1 MQVSLLIH
9 MNDEFSAEDFCTVIF
24 DEFFFAGLARDNVP
38 KHLLKLLWYIYPKL
52 PTVRLQ
58 TLVKALQPTS
68 QVNMK
73 EVQVIASCLTLRIDC
88 CFCGNRIIVYSVIMQ
103 TVQIYYGPQVKYVV
117 SMVSHFEISYL
128 FSSPVMID

>member
-1 MQVSLLIH
+1 LFSLQVSLLIH

-52 PTVRLQ
+52 PTARLQ

-68 QVNMK
+68 QVKMK
-73 EVQVIASCLTLRIDC
+73 EAWADVPCLT
-88 CFCGNRIIVYSVIMQ
+88 
-103 TVQIYYGPQVKYVV
+103 
-117 SMVSHFEISYL
+117 
-128 FSSPVMID
+128 

>member
-1 MQVSLLIH
+1 

-52 PTVRLQ
+52 PTARLQ

-68 QVNMK
+68 QVKMK
-73 EVQVIASCLTLRIDC
+73 EAWANVPCLTGRIKLLLLWQKFVGC
-88 CFCGNRIIVYSVIMQ
+88 WHGCLLHSFTKMVRPVNQPR
-103 TVQIYYGPQVKYVV
+103 VV
-117 SMVSHFEISYL
+117 SFL
-128 FSSPVMID
+128 

>member
-1 MQVSLLIH
+1 

-68 QVNMK
+68 QVNMEK
-73 EVQVIASCLTLRIDC
+73 SQVIGPCQALRADYSSVSVAMKI
-88 CFCGNRIIVYSVIMQ
+88 FYCG
-103 TVQIYYGPQVKYVV
+103 
-117 SMVSHFEISYL
+117 
-128 FSSPVMID
+128 

>member
-1 MQVSLLIH
+1 MCFVFSLQVSLLIH

-52 PTVRLQ
+52 PSARLQ

-68 QVNMK
+68 QVKMK
-73 EVQVIASCLTLRIDC
+73 EAWA
-88 CFCGNRIIVYSVIMQ
+88 IVPCV
-103 TVQIYYGPQVKYVV
+103 T
-117 SMVSHFEISYL
+117 
-128 FSSPVMID
+128 

>member
-1 MQVSLLIH
+1 MFWKTEIFLRECSSFDMFCFLFLQVSLLIH

-52 PTVRLQ
+52 PAVRLQ

-68 QVNMK
+68 QVKM
-73 EVQVIASCLTLRIDC
+73 EET
-88 CFCGNRIIVYSVIMQ
+88 
-103 TVQIYYGPQVKYVV
+103 
-117 SMVSHFEISYL
+117 YL
-128 FSSPVMID
+128 MWLVWY

>member
-1 MQVSLLIH
+1 

-68 QVNMK
+68 QVKMK
-73 EVQVIASCLTLRIDC
+73 EAWVSVGCMALRITY
-88 CFCGNRIIVYSVIMQ
+88 CFSGNSLCG
-103 TVQIYYGPQVKYVV
+103 V
-117 SMVSHFEISYL
+117 SMIAFCIVTLKCLGLLISSTQCSLVLCEEMEIHMETESCANL
-128 FSSPVMID
+128 TK

>member
-1 MQVSLLIH
+1 MYLSKFVSDSVERGGKNFFKKIVVNWICFVFSLQVSLLIH

-52 PTVRLQ
+52 PTARLQ

-68 QVNMK
+68 QVKVK
-73 EVQVIASCLTLRIDC
+73 EAWANVPCLT
-88 CFCGNRIIVYSVIMQ
+88 
-103 TVQIYYGPQVKYVV
+103 
-117 SMVSHFEISYL
+117 
-128 FSSPVMID
+128 

>member
-1 MQVSLLIH
+1 MFRNHKSRNFKKINVSLCNMYFFLWVQVSLLIH

-68 QVNMK
+68 QVSKKETQITDHPGCRSRLFFSLPVEMK
-73 EVQVIASCLTLRIDC
+73 I
-88 CFCGNRIIVYSVIMQ
+88 F
-103 TVQIYYGPQVKYVV
+103 
-117 SMVSHFEISYL
+117 YL
-128 FSSPVMID
+128 G